1 LIAKCNK
8 LKAQYGLVPPTSEE
22 VATDMVKKFSQ
33 EDIEQ
38 KLKDRKI
45 EAAAPRKEEQFV
57 VNKKKGGKKPK
68 TSN

>member
-1 LIAKCNK
+1 
-8 LKAQYGLVPPTSEE
+8 
-22 VATDMVKKFSQ
+22 MVKKFSQ